1 MPNCSDRI
9 RRSRARGRRSRRQR
23 GDVLLEALVGVALLA
38 VLGGGLGH
46 VAARVAAGQRDAKVE
61 SFAVEQLRLALQM
74 DGLALC
80 EGSST
85 AIQAP
90 WSPTAAESATVQCSA
105 APNLTLNFGSGASA
119 AIAAPPEVA
128 LEIPASA
135 LGMAGGDEQDA
146 GPALVVGTRQ
156 LPQ

>member
-1 MPNCSDRI
+1 MPNSSDRD
-9 RRSRARGRRSRRQR
+9 RRRARGRSGQR
-23 GDVLLEALVGVALLA
+23 GDVLLEALIGVALLA
-38 VLGGGLGH
+38 LLGAGLGH
-46 VAARVAAGQRDAKVE
+46 VAARVAASQRDAKVE

-74 DGLALC
+74 DGLSLC

-90 WSPTAAESATVQCSA
+90 WSAAAAEDATVQCSS
-105 APNLTLNFGSGASA
+105 APNVTLGFGSGASA
-119 AIAAPPEVA
+119 TVAAPPEVA
-128 LEIPASA
+128 LEVSPGA
-135 LGMAGGDEQDA
+135 LGMTGGDRRDD